1 VGLSLQSYRLQPFS
15 SSLGLLALGRVVCS
29 PVNVIRRLL
38 PLLFFTAAVILRGA
52 TALVDVTGQHTDTD
66 LTNGETVV
74 RGSARLAYEDII
86 LLADEI
92 HYNLKTDVV
101 VARGNVALTRGTQ
114 RLLADEITYHLNSHA
129 YSVKGPRLG
138 DTLLY
143 VSGSELTGDRTS
155 MMVNDARLSYGEPG
169 PWTPTLDASLLT
181 YVPGQTIRAEHAT
194 LGLGGWQFLSVP
206 AYNQSVNDP
215 LFAALTLSGGYR
227 STLGVFADANLLA
240 PVGPDLKL
248 GGDLGAYS
256 GRGVMVGPGAALKFD
271 QPGLSFDDTLRT
283 GFIRDEGNRLT
294 DILNRPIPA
303 DRAFVEWDHRAQIGE
318 NITTFGQLNYWSDS
332 DVIRDFHPDQFYPVQ
347 TPDTFL
353 EADYTGVNS
362 VLSGFVRAQP
372 DPYFA
377 MQQRLPELRF
387 DQLPTAIGGGFYETF
402 SASAADLEDDAVGST
417 PAVTSHRFDAVYE
430 ITRPFTPFEWLSV
443 TPVVGGR
450 LTYYADA
457 TNGESTYTRALGE
470 VGFDA
475 SLRSSAVYNYTNPAQ
490 DIDGLRH
497 LVTPTLSY
505 RYIPAATS
513 GTPYIPPVDTQ
524 AYSTYLQPLGLSEMR
539 NIDQISPTNTL
550 RWGVNNTLQ
559 TRDPHYGS
567 RDLATLNLA
576 VDWRLTRLAGQRPFS
591 PVQAEGALMPAPWLR
606 ADAFTRVDPL
616 TGGLR
621 ELNSGVTVHDGEAWS
636 VRVGQHYLD
645 HQLKE
650 YVLDATYRIDEAREL
665 VTRIHYDAQ
674 LNRFDEE
681 DYGFRATYANVWRVL
696 YLVVLHQGPNRDGSF
711 GFNIEAELKKF

>member
-1 VGLSLQSYRLQPFS
+1 M
-15 SSLGLLALGRVVCS
+15 VCS

-38 PLLFFTAAVILRGA
+38 PLLFFTAVALLRGA
-52 TALVDVTGQHTDTD
+52 VSNADTSAEHTEYDIVS
-66 LTNGETVV
+66 GETILK
-74 RGSARLAYEDII
+74 GHARFAYENML

-92 HYNLKTDVV
+92 HYNLRTEVV
-101 VARGNVALTRGTQ
+101 VARGNISLTRGTE
-114 RLLADEITYHLNSHA
+114 RLLAVEITYHLSTRA
-129 YSVKGPRLG
+129 YSVKNPRLG
-138 DTLLY
+138 DTHLY
-143 VSGSELTGDRTS
+143 VSGSELVGDHTS
-155 MMVNDARLSYGEPG
+155 VTVKDARLSYGEPS
-169 PWTPTLDASLLT
+169 PWNPTLNASSLT
-181 YVPGQTIRAEHAT
+181 YVPGQTVRAEHAR
-194 LGLGGWQFLSVP
+194 LGLGAWQFLPVP

-215 LFAALTLSGGYR
+215 LFTALKLSGGYR

-240 PVGPDLKL
+240 PVGPELKL
-248 GGDLGAYS
+248 GGDLGVYTN
-256 GRGVMVGPGAALKFD
+256 RGVMVGPGAALKLD
-271 QPGLSFDDTLRT
+271 QPGYSLNDTLKT

-294 DILNRPIPA
+294 DVLGRPIQA
-303 DRAFVEWDHRAQIGE
+303 NRGFVAWDHHEQIGE
-318 NITTFGQLNYWSDS
+318 KVTVFGQLNYWSDS

-353 EADYTGVNS
+353 EADYAGTNS
-362 VLSGFVRAQP
+362 VISGFVRAQP
-372 DPYFA
+372 NPFFP

-387 DQLPTAIGGGFYETF
+387 DELPSAIGQGFYETF
-402 SASAADLEDDAVGST
+402 SASAADLQQAAVPSGPT
-417 PAVTSHRFDAVYE
+417 LNSHRLDAVYE
-430 ITRPFTPFEWLSV
+430 LTRPFTPFEWLAAK
-443 TPVVGGR
+443 PVAGARV
-450 LTYYADA
+450 TYYADA
-457 TNGESTYTRALGE
+457 TSGRSTYTRVLGE
-470 VGFDA
+470 VGFDVNLRA
-475 SLRSSAVYNYTNPAQ
+475 SGVYPYSNPAQ
-490 DIDGLRH
+490 NIDGLRH

-513 GTPYIPPVDTQ
+513 GTPYIPALDRQ
-524 AYSTYLQPLGLSEMR
+524 AYSTYLEPLGLTGIRS
-539 NIDQISPTNTL
+539 IDQLGPTNVL

-621 ELNSGVTVHDGEAWS
+621 ELNSGVMVHDGDAWS

-650 YVLDATYRIDEAREL
+650 YVLDGTYRIDEAREL
-665 VTRIHYDAQ
+665 ITRIHYDAQ

-681 DYGFRATYANVWRVL
+681 DYGFRQTYANVWRLL